1 MKADFL
7 FAGLNWNRIMQKK
20 QCQKKVHS
28 MDDALKTRGII
39 YLNVETGFL
48 FATPHQNF
56 WLHAWAVPGL
66 PVRPAWAITAAYHR
80 CLAVCKCCPWRT
92 CTAVLAAHRQWWS
105 RCAVGGIE
113 VMTTVLAPMDLWG
126 PLPALSGETICWL
139 YPCISWPDSHSWWC
153 RNLCIQYSVHHTEG
167 STSCLSRAVVF

>member
-92 CTAVLAAHRQWWS
+92 CTAVYCSVGSSQTVVIKVCSWRDRGDDNRACAHGLVRAFTSFIRWDHLLIISMHLLTWFSQL
-105 RCAVGGIE
+105 
-113 VMTTVLAPMDLWG
+113 VMSEFMHSIFRTSHWG
-126 PLPALSGETICWL
+126 V
-139 YPCISWPDSHSWWC
+139 
-153 RNLCIQYSVHHTEG
+153 N
-167 STSCLSRAVVF
+167 VVFV